1 MSLSFP
7 PPTPSHSVCAH
18 GPPGVPWKR
27 FRGGWKN
34 ALPLQFEWIY
44 AASTFAIVRTRA

>member
-1 MSLSFP
+1 MSLSFLP
-7 PPTPSHSVCAH
+7 RRPFTQFAH
-18 GPPGVPWKR
+18 TVPGVPWKR

-34 ALPLQFEWIY
+34 ALTLQYEWIS